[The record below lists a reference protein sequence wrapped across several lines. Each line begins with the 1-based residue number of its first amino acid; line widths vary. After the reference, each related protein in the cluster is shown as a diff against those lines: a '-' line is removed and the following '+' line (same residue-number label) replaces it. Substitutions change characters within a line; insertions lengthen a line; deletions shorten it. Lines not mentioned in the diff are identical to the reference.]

1 MTFWCHLE
9 FLWILDEPGSYDQ
22 ILFLKSMQ
30 VLHCFKSWSLILCFR
45 AVMTNSVLRG
55 RITPTSRMGGWRGR
69 YIDRSLGS
77 VVGRGY
83 YCLWTIAVL
92 TGRNIGLRVE

>member
-1 MTFWCHLE
+1 
-9 FLWILDEPGSYDQ
+9 
-22 ILFLKSMQ
+22 
-30 VLHCFKSWSLILCFR
+30 
-45 AVMTNSVLRG
+45 MTNSALRG

-92 TGRNIGLRVE
+92 PGRNIGLRVE